1 MQKKKK
7 NKKQKQIRLLLL
19 VIFSISFIQLFS
31 ILLTYCSTGQESF
44 NNNLVK
50 KYEEVMVHRG
60 DSLWKIAKKYKP
72 EDKSTKEYL
81 SYIKEFN
88 KLQSDK
94 LYAGDTIIV
103 PVYN

>member
-7 NKKQKQIRLLLL
+7 NKKQKQFRLLLL

-60 DSLWKIAKKYKP
+60 DSLWKIAKNINLK
-72 EDKSTKEYL
+72 TKVQKN
-81 SYIKEFN
+81 I
-88 KLQSDK
+88 
-94 LYAGDTIIV
+94 
-103 PVYN
+103 